1 MICKQ
6 KRASGVPCGE
16 RASFR
21 YTWPGKRES
30 LICALHAEKLRGI
43 AEAMGL
49 ELELVPVPGVE
60 HEWPFEAECPT
71 CHAGA
76 GELCKGETLCE
87 ARVRA

>member
-1 MICKQ
+1 MKVCKQ

-16 RASFR
+16 RAAFR
-21 YTWPGKRES
+21 YTWPGNDES
-30 LICALHAEKLRGI
+30 EICALHAEKVRAI
-43 AEAMGL
+43 AKAIDL
-49 ELELVPVPGVE
+49 HLQLVPLEPE
-60 HEWPFEAECPT
+60 HEWPFEAPCPT